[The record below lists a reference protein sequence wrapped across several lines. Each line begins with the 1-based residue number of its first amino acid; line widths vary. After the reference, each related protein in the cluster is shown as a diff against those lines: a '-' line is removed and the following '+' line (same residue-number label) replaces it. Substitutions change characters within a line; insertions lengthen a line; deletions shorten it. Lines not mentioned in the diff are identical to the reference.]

1 MHFSALM
8 TKSLLR
14 SICWLALPS
23 AAFLAAACNDSD
35 FISPPDGE
43 DGAGASNGGQH
54 SGGASSGGKG
64 SGQAGKGSGKAGT
77 GNGGDTQGE
86 AGSAG
91 NDNGDTGGVS
101 GSATAGRG
109 GAQGH
114 AGGAGAGGVHA
125 VAGAGGTN
133 AVAGAGGVH
142 AVAGAGGTNA
152 VAGAGGTNAGAGG
165 ALAGAGGSAG
175 NGGAVQYLGP
185 SVGIAKSFAALAYS
199 AITTANI
206 SPVIGGDIG
215 VSASAVSSITGFD
228 SPLVK
233 KFGIDSLAPNDHLT
247 MLAQQSVTA
256 LVGNIDPRPCDADY
270 TNVVGGLTG
279 DITLN
284 PGVTCMNSFSSD
296 VLLNGH
302 VTLDAHG
309 DPNAFFIIRGNLT
322 LTVADGAQV
331 VLSNGAQAC
340 GVFWR
345 INKQVTIGKTVQFYG
360 NVIAGS
366 AITMK
371 TGSTL
376 VGRALARTE
385 GVHFDA
391 NTVTVPSDG
400 LVGSASVCTHLQ

>member
-1 MHFSALM
+1 M
-8 TKSLLR
+8 TRSLLH
-14 SICWLALPS
+14 SVYWLTFPS
-23 AAFLAAACNDSD
+23 AALLAAACGSGGFDAQ
-35 FISPPDGE
+35 PDGRG
-43 DGAGASNGGQH
+43 GAGASAAGQH
-54 SGGASSGGKG
+54 SGGVSSGGKSSGHAGAG
-64 SGQAGKGSGKAGT
+64 SGHAGAGDD
-77 GNGGDTQGE
+77 GGADGE

-91 NDNGDTGGVS
+91 SEDDATGGVNGSAGGVS
-101 GSATAGRG
+101 GSATAGRSG
-109 GAQGH
+109 TQG
-114 AGGAGAGGVHA
+114 
-125 VAGAGGTN
+125 GAGGT
-133 AVAGAGGVH
+133 GAGGSH
-142 AVAGAGGTNA
+142 AGA
-152 VAGAGGTNAGAGG
+152 AGSH
-165 ALAGAGGSAG
+165 AGAGGSHAG
-175 NGGAVQYLGP
+175 AAGSAGSGGAVQYLGP
-185 SVGIAKSFAALAYS
+185 SVGAAKSFAVLAYS
-199 AITTANI
+199 AITAANI
-206 SPVIGGDIG
+206 SPVIGDIG
-215 VSASAVSSITGFD
+215 VSAGAVSTITGFD

-233 KFGIDSLAPNDHLT
+233 KFGLDSLAPNDQLT
-247 MLAQQSVTA
+247 TLAQQAVTA

-322 LTVADGAQV
+322 LTVADAAQV

-345 INKQVTIGKTVQFYG
+345 ISKQVTIGKTVQFYG

-385 GVHFDA
+385 GVQVDA

-400 LVGSASVCTHLQ
+400 LVGSAGVCTHLQ